1 MTAGG
6 VHEPVQVHFDDLD
19 AMGLLHNSRY
29 ALLVERAIGA
39 YWHRLGWA
47 PDPVR
52 SAFPDVLMAVREF
65 KVTYHAPIAEPGE
78 RVVHFWLERMG
89 RTSGVYGFRVLSA
102 DRAADQAP
110 DQAREHVTVHA
121 EGYRV
126 NVNLDPATFRPAPFS
141 DEIRVAAAP
150 LLRTAPAVLAEAAP
164 C

>member
-47 PDPVR
+47 SDPAR

-78 RVVHFWLERMG
+78 RLVHFWLERMG

-102 DRAADQAP
+102 DRAP
-110 DQAREHVTVHA
+110 DQVTVHA

-141 DEIRVAAAP
+141 DVIRTAAAP
-150 LLRTAPAVLAEAAP
+150 LLRTAPAVLREAAP

>member
-6 VHEPVQVHFDDLD
+6 VHEIVQVHFDDLD

-29 ALLVERAIGA
+29 AVLVERAIGA

-47 PDPVR
+47 ADPAR

-65 KVTYHAPIAEPGE
+65 KVTYHVPITEPGE
-78 RVVHFWLERMG
+78 RLVHFWLERMG

-102 DRAADQAP
+102 DR
-110 DQAREHVTVHA
+110 VTAHA

-126 NVNLDPATFRPAPFS
+126 NVNLDPATFRPTPFS
-141 DEIRVAAAP
+141 DRIREAAAP
-150 LLRTAPAVLAEAAP
+150 LLRTPLAVLTEAAP

>member
-1 MTAGG
+1 MTTGG
-6 VHEPVQVHFDDLD
+6 VHEPVQVHFDELD

-47 PDPVR
+47 SDPGR
-52 SAFPDVLMAVREF
+52 SAFKDVFLAVREF
-65 KVTYHAPIAEPGE
+65 KVTYNVPIAGAGEPL
-78 RVVHFWLERMG
+78 VHFWMERMG

-102 DRAADQAP
+102 DRT
-110 DQAREHVTVHA
+110 VVHA

-126 NVNLDPATFRPAPFS
+126 NVNLDPATLRPTPFS
-141 DEIRVAAAP
+141 DELRAAAAS
-150 LLRTAPAVLAEAAP
+150 LLLPQPAP